1 MKTLKRSSDNIIK
14 YYEDTFKT
22 IFKDSWNTFK
32 TDKYDIVFT
41 YPKIKIAVKL
51 YVEQIKIV
59 LINSKDE
66 ISSSFNFYGYY
77 MSNSIDYCYGI
88 KNLLKV
94 MEENNNGLF

>member
-1 MKTLKRSSDNIIK
+1 MRTVKGSSDNIIE
-14 YYEDTFKT
+14 YYKNAFKAIFKDSRDTFKT
-22 IFKDSWNTFK
+22 DEYN
-32 TDKYDIVFT
+32 IVFT
-41 YPKIKIAVKL
+41 YPKIKIAVEL
-51 YVEQIKIV
+51 YAEQIKIV

-66 ISSSFNFYGYY
+66 ISSSFDFYGCY

>member
-1 MKTLKRSSDNIIK
+1 MRTVNRSSNIRIEH
-14 YYEDTFKT
+14 YENALKT
-22 IFKDSWNTFK
+22 VFKDSWNTFK

-41 YPKIKIAVKL
+41 YPKIKIAVEI
-51 YVEQIKIV
+51 YTEQIKIV
-59 LINSKDE
+59 LFNSKDE
-66 ISSSFNFYGYY
+66 ISSSFDFYGCY

>member
-1 MKTLKRSSDNIIK
+1 MRTVKRSSDNIIE
-14 YYEDTFKT
+14 YYGNTFKE

-59 LINSKDE
+59 LLNSKDE
-66 ISSSFNFYGYY
+66 ISSSFDFYGCY